1 MEKKYTPVEAAQL
14 LLKSLSEK
22 IAKADPALQHILAD
36 IKDKDAKA
44 EVPKEMVPENSAQNV
59 LNKTGMQKP
68 MEPQKAPQMP
78 KIGEAP
84 KNNVPAN
91 INQMSIKQEQ
101 PSQGKG
107 MGMAKKPLK
116 LSEFMQKKEAKRQ
129 SVHGTPGI
137 NRDTHSRG
145 VADTVSVSMHGH
157 DGDAKEK
164 SLAGL
169 AVRRG
174 DTEKAKAAHKET
186 IEEMRSMPKPNL
198 PKSEE

>member
-68 MEPQKAPQMP
+68 MEPQKAPEMP

-91 INQMSIKQEQ
+91 INQMSMKQDQ

-129 SVHGTPGI
+129 EKGVHQADYSTTYIKNGKTQHGI
-137 NRDTHSRG
+137 SR
-145 VADTVSVSMHGH
+145 
-157 DGDAKEK
+157 
-164 SLAGL
+164 AGIKT
-169 AVRRG
+169 R
-174 DTEKAKAAHKET
+174 EAANPSSF
-186 IEEMRSMPKPNL
+186 EEYEESPKIARSIHQQKLDELRSMPKPSL